1 MKESEFQK
9 KFLDKVKELVPGCI
23 ALKNDARYIQ
33 GIYDWTVQR
42 GSKAAALE
50 IKIAKDANHQPNQDY
65 YINKIT
71 EQGGYGR
78 FVYPENQNKVLEE
91 LVEYFN
97 N

>member
-9 KFLDKVKELVPGCI
+9 KFLDKVKKLVPGCT
-23 ALKNDARYIQ
+23 ALKNDSSYIQ

-50 IKIAKDANHQPNQDY
+50 IKITKDAHHQPNQDY
-65 YINKIT
+65 YINKIN
-71 EQGGYGR
+71 EQGGFGR
-78 FVYPENQNKVLEE
+78 FVYPENEKQSLEDI
-91 LVEYFN
+91 VNFFN